1 MRYGILRGHRRW
13 CTLRGMK
20 RRTVLGTACALALV
34 QNSPRAGAADK
45 VLRLGWV
52 TAQEAASLT
61 PMVTALRASL
71 ARLGYVEGQ
80 NVSIAFRYGDGSAD
94 RVPEMV
100 AELQRLPIDILLVQG
115 GPAVNVVAGL
125 PVAVPV
131 AYVYSGDPVSAGF
144 AKSLAHPESNMT
156 GLTLLAAEMNGK
168 LLEILREMLPTVR
181 DVAIVANP
189 EHPGCNIERDY
200 TDGAARQLG
209 MRTEYFPART
219 REELT
224 SSLQAMADSPARAV
238 SIFSD
243 SFAVSNRRQILDF
256 AIARKMPVMT
266 GWPVFADSGALCTY
280 GPRLVD
286 SYARLASYVDRIAK
300 GAKPADLP
308 IERPTTF
315 ELVLNVKTANAIGLQ
330 LPQSLLVRANRLIS

>member
-1 MRYGILRGHRRW
+1 
-13 CTLRGMK
+13 MK
-20 RRTVLGTACALALV
+20 RRMVLGTAFALV
-34 QNSPRAGAADK
+34 LAQNSSRTPAADK

-61 PMVTALRASL
+61 PMVAAFRTSL
-71 ARLGYVEGQ
+71 ARLGYVEGD
-80 NVSIAFRYGDGSAD
+80 NLAIDFRYGDNSVE

-100 AELQRLPIDILLVQG
+100 AELQRAPVDILLAQG
-115 GPAVNVVAGL
+115 GPAVSVVSTLAV
-125 PVAVPV
+125 PVPV
-131 AYVYSGDPVSAGF
+131 AYVFSGDPVSAGF
-144 AKSLAHPESNMT
+144 AKSLSHPESNMT
-156 GLTLLAAEMNGK
+156 GLTLLAAEINGK
-168 LLEILREMLPTVR
+168 LLEILRVIAPSLH

-189 EHPGCNIERDY
+189 EHPGSHLERDY
-200 TDGAARQLG
+200 TDTAARQLG
-209 MRTEYFPART
+209 LRVQYFPART
-219 REELT
+219 RDELT
-224 SSLQAMADSPARAV
+224 SSLADMAASPARAL

-243 SFAVSNRRQILDF
+243 SFAVASRRQILDF

-266 GWPVFADSGALCTY
+266 GWPVFADSGALCTF

-315 ELVLNVKTANAIGLQ
+315 ELVLNLKTAGVIGVQ
-330 LPQSLLVRANRLIS
+330 LPQSLLVRADRLIR

>member
-1 MRYGILRGHRRW
+1 MQ
-13 CTLRGMK
+13 
-20 RRTVLGTACALALV
+20 RRTVLGTAFALALM
-34 QNSPRAGAADK
+34 QNSSRIGAADNK

-52 TAQEAASLT
+52 TAQEPATLT
-61 PMVTALRASL
+61 PMVAGLRASL
-71 ARLGYVEGQ
+71 ARLGYVEGT
-80 NVSIAFRYGDGSAD
+80 NVSIAYRYGDGSVQ
-94 RVPEMV
+94 RVPEQV
-100 AELQRLPIDILLVQG
+100 AELQRIPIDILLVQG
-115 GPAVNVVAGL
+115 GPAVNVVSTL
-125 PVAVPV
+125 PVAAPV

-144 AKSLAHPESNMT
+144 AKSLAHPDSNMT

-168 LLEILREMLPTVR
+168 LLEILREMVPSVR

-189 EHPGCNIERDY
+189 EHPGCHIERDY
-200 TDGAARQLG
+200 TDDAARQLG
-209 MRTEYFPART
+209 LRTEYFPVRT
-219 REELT
+219 RDELA
-224 SSLQAMADSPARAV
+224 SSLEAMAASQARAV

-243 SFAVSNRRQILDF
+243 SFAVANRRQILDF
-256 AIARKMPVMT
+256 AIARKMPVMS

-315 ELVLNVKTANAIGLQ
+315 ELVLNLKTANAIGLK
-330 LPQSLLVRANRLIS
+330 LPQSLLVRADRVIS

>member
-1 MRYGILRGHRRW
+1 MVHAPA
-13 CTLRGMK
+13 MK
-20 RRTVLGTACALALV
+20 RRLVLGTAFALALT
-34 QNSPRAGAADK
+34 QNSSRAYAADK

-52 TAQEAASLT
+52 TAQEPASLA
-61 PMVTALRASL
+61 PMVAALRASL
-71 ARLGYVEGQ
+71 ARLGHVEGQ
-80 NVSIAFRYGDGSAD
+80 NLAIAFRYGDGSVD
-94 RVPEMV
+94 RVPEQV
-100 AELQRLPIDILLVQG
+100 AELQGLGIDILLAQG
-115 GPAVNVVAGL
+115 GPAVNVVSGL

-131 AYVYSGDPVSAGF
+131 AYVFSGDPVSAGF

-156 GLTLLAAEMNGK
+156 GLTLMAAEMNGK
-168 LLEILREMLPTVR
+168 LLEILREMVPSLR

-189 EHPGCNIERDY
+189 EHPGSHIERDY

-209 MRTEYFPART
+209 LRTEYFPART
-219 REELT
+219 RSELA
-224 SSLQAMADSPARAV
+224 SSLDAMAASPARAV

-243 SFAVSNRRQILDF
+243 SFAVANRRQILDF
-256 AIARKMPVMT
+256 AIARKMPVMS

-300 GAKPADLP
+300 GARPADLP

-315 ELVLNVKTANAIGLQ
+315 ELVLNQKTANAIGLK
-330 LPQSLLVRANRLIS
+330 LPQSLLVRADRLIS

>member
-1 MRYGILRGHRRW
+1 
-13 CTLRGMK
+13 MK
-20 RRTVLGTACALALV
+20 RRTVLGTAFALALA
-34 QNSPRAGAADK
+34 QNSPRADAADK

-100 AELQRLPIDILLVQG
+100 VELERLPVDILLVQG
-115 GPAVNVVAGL
+115 GPALTVVAGI
-125 PVAVPV
+125 PVSVPV

-144 AKSLAHPESNMT
+144 AKSLAYPESNMT

-168 LLEILREMLPTVR
+168 LLEILREMLPAVR

-189 EHPGCNIERDY
+189 EHPGFNLERDY
-200 TDGAARQLG
+200 TEGAARQLG

-219 REELT
+219 RAELT
-224 SSLQAMADSPARAV
+224 SSLQAMADSPARALA
-238 SIFSD
+238 IFSD

-266 GWPVFADSGALCTY
+266 GWPIFADSGALCTY

-315 ELVLNVKTANAIGLQ
+315 ELVLNVKTANAIGLR
-330 LPQSLLVRANRLIS
+330 LPQSLLARANRLVS